1 MQPPVGGGAY
11 LTHVAPRAMLRDM
24 AKRQLHAPNGVV
36 TVREAVAA
44 ADAATWTP
52 EDVADTVPGVTR
64 DLVILDGE
72 YWDEV
77 AVTPR
82 FSTPHATDAC
92 SIQALIAVPQ
102 AAAPG
107 RQWVAVDAAT
117 AITAAAHGKGIR
129 LRNDGH
135 DVAFRVTGVTIGT
148 ALGTIDIIATG
159 GRRRSSEP

>member
-1 MQPPVGGGAY
+1 
-11 LTHVAPRAMLRDM
+11 MLRDM
-24 AKRQLHAPNGVV
+24 AKRQLHAPNGFAI
-36 TVREAVAA
+36 VRTGLTA

-52 EDVADTVPGVTR
+52 EDVTDDPVGTR

-77 AVTPR
+77 TVTPR

-102 AAAPG
+102 SAVPG

-117 AITAAAHGKGIR
+117 GITAPAHGKGIR

-148 ALGTIDIIATG
+148 VAGTIDVVATG
-159 GRRRSSEP
+159 GRRRAAES